1 MKILLATDGSDT
13 ARAVVDFLAGLPLP
27 SGTEVTVATVIKEV
41 LPSDEVD
48 RLSDDHRQAF
58 EAVRSDTESEARDM
72 LDGEVARLRQAGV
85 AAQARVL
92 VGRPAEQIVRL
103 AGDTESDIV
112 AVGSHGLSGPRRF
125 LLGSVSDRVFE
136 YAPCSVLIV
145 KPVIDDDG
153 RPAAP
158 PPAGERRRLLLA
170 FDDSPAARKAVEL
183 CAALPLAGRAMLQV
197 VTVMPMIR
205 MYRQDI
211 RQQLSWVWKEK
222 KQAAQMALD
231 WAKAEIDGSNVEV
244 STKLLE
250 ESDVAQAIL
259 DEADDAAS
267 DLIVIGHKGRT
278 ALERFLLGSVTARVA
293 HHAPCSVLCVRK

>member
-13 ARAVVDFLAGLPLP
+13 ARAAVDFLVGFPLP
-27 SGTEVTVATVIKEV
+27 TATQVTVATVVKEV
-41 LPSDEVD
+41 LPGDAVSQLSDE
-48 RLSDDHRQAF
+48 HRQAF
-58 EAVRSDTESEARDM
+58 EAARAAAEDEARDM
-72 LDGEVARLRQAGV
+72 LDGEIARLGQAGV
-85 AAQARVL
+85 AAQGRVL

-103 AGDTESDIV
+103 AGDSKSDIV
-112 AVGSHGLSGPRRF
+112 VVGSHGLSGPRRF

-145 KPVIDDDG
+145 KPALGDDG
-153 RPAAP
+153 K
-158 PPAGERRRLLLA
+158 PAGTAPADGPWRLLLA
-170 FDDSPAARKAVEL
+170 FDDSPPARKAVEL
-183 CAALPLAGRAMLQV
+183 CATLPLAGRAAVQA
-197 VTVMPMIR
+197 VTVMPMIH

-211 RQQLSWVWKEK
+211 RQQLSWVWQEK

-231 WAKAEIDGSNVEV
+231 WARTQIDGKRVEV
-244 STKLLE
+244 TTELLE

-259 DEADDAAS
+259 DQAEDAAS